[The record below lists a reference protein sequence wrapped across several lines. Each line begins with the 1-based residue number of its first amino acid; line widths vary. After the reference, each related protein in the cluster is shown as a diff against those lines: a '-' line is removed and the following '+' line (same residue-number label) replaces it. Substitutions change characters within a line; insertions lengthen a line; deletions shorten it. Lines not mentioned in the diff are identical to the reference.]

1 MHPWQIKVRSIARR
15 TGVIRLIHRMRPAA
29 PYEQRVHAAL
39 AGAVRPGDLVWDVG
53 ANVGVYSELFCQ
65 WVGSEGFVVAFEPFS
80 DCCERIRERVPEC
93 AWLRVEN
100 IALGESDTTGRLM
113 TSEDSVQNHI
123 ASEAEALKDPGASVT
138 VEICRGD
145 TVCSRLGRVPNV
157 VKVDVEGFEEEVLA
171 GMGKMLTSPTL
182 RSVLVEVHF
191 SKLELRGRA
200 HAPVRIERLLGGK
213 GFRTRWVDAS
223 HLFAN
228 R

>member
-15 TGVIRLIHRMRPAA
+15 AGVIRLIDRMRPAA
-29 PYEQRVHAAL
+29 AYEQRVHEAL
-39 AGAVRPGDLVWDVG
+39 EGAVRPGDLVWDVG
-53 ANVGVYSELFCQ
+53 ANVGIYSELFCQ
-65 WVGSEGFVVAFEPFS
+65 WVGSEGGVIAFEPFLES
-80 DCCERIRERVPEC
+80 CDRIRERMPEC

-113 TSEDSVQNHI
+113 TSEESVQNHI
-123 ASEAEALKDPGASVT
+123 ASEAEAIDASGESVP
-138 VEICRGD
+138 VAISRGD

-171 GMGKMLTSPTL
+171 GMGKMLASPTL

-200 HAPVRIERLLGGK
+200 HAPVRIERLLRGK

-223 HLFAN
+223 HLFAT